1 MADKEKTRQEAQI
14 EAEIAASQ
22 ENPTPSTAANL
33 RAPPP
38 VQKRAPSPGVKQ
50 FVVRTRGVPHFRR
63 AGLMFSPD
71 PVTLEVSSLTP
82 AQQVEILNT
91 STLMVEEVG
100 VGVAKAPKG

>member
-82 AQQVEILNT
+82 AQRRGGRRRRGKGAE
-91 STLMVEEVG
+91 
-100 VGVAKAPKG
+100 GVAVALHPHRGS